1 MDNSRVWLVIGASG
15 GLGAAATKYLV
26 SKKQIV
32 IALIIDDSA
41 LGQFYDHEPENL
53 HAINVEVFNIITIKE
68 TLENITAKYGWIDFI
83 INNSNY
89 QFFIRLKYKEH
100 SQIKE
105 DIFLSISA
113 TIEMIK
119 TLFPYLNKEP
129 MGRIINIPPELCLA
143 TLPDGSNAEL
153 LTLSMDL
160 FLKNLHDELLN
171 LDCKLS
177 FLKPGERLPEDLDW
191 R

>member
-1 MDNSRVWLVIGASG
+1 MNNSKVWLIIGARD

-26 SKKQIV
+26 AKKQIV
-32 IALIIDDSA
+32 VALIINDSG
-41 LGQFYDHEPENL
+41 LHQFYDHKPENL
-53 HAINVEVFNIITIKE
+53 HTINIEVFKIITIKE

-89 QFFIRLKYKEH
+89 QFFDRLKYKKY

-105 DIFLSISA
+105 EISANISA

-129 MGRIINIPPELCLA
+129 MGHIINIPPQLCLA
-143 TLPDGSNAEL
+143 TLPGRSNAEL

-160 FLKNLHDELLN
+160 FLKNLHEELLN

-177 FLKPGERLPEDLDW
+177 FLKPGERLPEDFD
-191 R
+191 